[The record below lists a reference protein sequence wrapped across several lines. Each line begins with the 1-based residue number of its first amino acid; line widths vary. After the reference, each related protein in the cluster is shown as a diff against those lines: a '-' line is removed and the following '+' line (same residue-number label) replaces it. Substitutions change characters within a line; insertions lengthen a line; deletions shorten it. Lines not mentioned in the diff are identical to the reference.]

1 LLLWA
6 QVVRRPIDS
15 AAVLA
20 AAAGCLVIVVN
31 ALFLQSRSLPAP
43 VPVAAPS
50 RPSQNLPKSIQVSA
64 PTAAP
69 THGIGLIRKPAHAAT
84 APRHDAIAKLID
96 QGSQIVAVQR
106 ALSDYGYGQLKP
118 SGILD
123 RPTRDAIER
132 FEREHNIPV
141 TGKLSD
147 RLVDELVVLIG
158 RPLE

>member
-1 LLLWA
+1 
-6 QVVRRPIDS
+6 
-15 AAVLA
+15 
-20 AAAGCLVIVVN
+20 VIVVN
-31 ALFLQSRSLPAP
+31 ALFLQSRSLPVP

-50 RPSQNLPKSIQVSA
+50 RPSENLPKSIQVSA

-69 THGIGLIRKPAHAAT
+69 THGVGLIRKPALAAT

-132 FEREHNIPV
+132 FEREHNIPI

-147 RLVDELVVLIG
+147 RLVDELAVLIG